1 MKEYNPSPKFCET
14 KKTVLVY
21 QIGVWGIR
29 KFKYYINYMKDA
41 GSEGEVTKIS
51 GSFLKKYLVFSA
63 KK

>member
-1 MKEYNPSPKFCET
+1 MNEFYPSPKFCEI

-21 QIGVWGIR
+21 QIRVWGIR

-51 GSFLKKYLVFSA
+51 GSFIKKYLVFSA
-63 KK
+63 KE